1 MSVRGLDARLARAEQ
16 ASRQIAPRVGPETFA
31 LHCGHGPAQIV
42 TRWNG
47 RCEVSFG
54 CDQSTELLGA
64 FELDGEPQVMP
75 AAEARAFLEEEF
87 RRRGWQP
94 VLIVVESSGEWQG
107 T

>member
-1 MSVRGLDARLARAEQ
+1 MSVSGLDARLARAEQ
-16 ASRQIAPRVGPETFA
+16 ASRQAAPRVGPETFV
-31 LHCGHGPAQIV
+31 LRCGHGPAQIV

-47 RCEVSFG
+47 RREVSFAH
-54 CDQSTELLGA
+54 DQSAELLGA

-75 AAEARAFLEEEF
+75 APEARAFLDAEF

-94 VLIVVESSGEWQG
+94 VLIVVESSGGWQG